1 MDRNNQDLVVGALVK
16 WTEAKTCGI
25 ITDIDE
31 RVIRVRWDDK
41 GQNLPPQFASKEP
54 PLQRVEVMGAVQRRS
69 TGETLIA
76 QAPVQVSPPTW
87 QCLSFDN
94 SGVPARVNVPEADL
108 RPPPV
113 NDPIERFRQKLI
125 GSLTQYRL
133 QEVTRWYRFQH
144 QHNDLVSLGNVLVD
158 IKPHQVSVV
167 HRVVTH
173 YPHRFLLCD
182 EVGLGKTIEAGMVL
196 KELRTKG
203 GAQRVLI
210 IVPAGLVRQ
219 WQFEMKSK
227 FNESFSVLA
236 TSTVRYLEQQDR
248 TSNPFTRFDSVLCSA
263 SWIAQKKW
271 AALCAEVDWDLV
283 IVDEAHHAR
292 SRRAGNKVTTTR
304 LYRLVRE
311 LAAHEH
317 LAHRGMLFLTATPLQ
332 LSAHELYSLVEL
344 LDPALFPSEE
354 AFAKHCDAL
363 PGLNRLA
370 ERLQRHEFPLADEDP
385 EETVTQVSQWL
396 ERDEEAIRPRLCA
409 GEEGRQALANDL
421 AERHLLSQVLIRNRK
436 AIVGGFMPRVA
447 NRWEVEL
454 TAEERVALLAIEAY
468 VQDGFRRS
476 DRINDNAVGFTMVIF
491 QKLMASSIAAIKA
504 SLSKRRESLSEVS
517 ARAQRSLNDAMLEES
532 LEDDNNA
539 GDIVGLPGPAGE
551 ASEELRLLDQAM
563 EALER
568 VKHDSKAR
576 VLIER
581 LSDLFADHP
590 EDKVIVFTEFRE
602 TQRHLEA
609 ELANRGWDVHLFHG
623 QMNPAEKDRAVER
636 FRNDA
641 GPQILISTQ
650 AGGEGRNFQFCHL
663 LVNYDLP
670 WNPMKIEQRIGR
682 VDRIGQ
688 QEVVRIFNLWVKDTI
703 EERIL
708 DVLEK
713 RIQVFEKTVG
723 GLDPILG
730 GTENDIREIMRT
742 SAEKRKAALE
752 ELERRLEGQVR
763 QAREAERKLGDF
775 IMDTKSYRR
784 ELAERIAGQPSPIN
798 NNDLERFIG
807 QLLAGAGT
815 SIRQTD
821 GIYTLLFRGELLDT
835 HKVQFVNG
843 PKRKAVFRPDQR
855 PDSEEIE
862 FMAFGHP
869 IIEAIVEQVL
879 SQDYEGATGTRQ
891 MLADE
896 DLAPTQGWLFT
907 YHFTRPGPQSDELI
921 LPVYV
926 SDEGEVDVE
935 TGHRLVARACRFDN
949 AETDIEIDEIPGN
962 LAEIAEAASQFA
974 NDQKEQMQRSAE
986 EQATKQ
992 VDREVARLE
1001 AWFDYRELT
1010 AQDRLQATHVTV
1022 DQLRRS
1028 EDEIQRRI
1036 LPVWEANLRRDED
1049 LLTKLA
1055 RDRRN
1060 RIAEVEKYRHPQVA
1074 WSLKALGRIQVVAA
1088 EP

>member
-1 MDRNNQDLVVGALVK
+1 MDRNNQDLVVGALVR
-16 WTEAKTCGI
+16 WTGAKTCGI
-25 ITDIDE
+25 ITDIDD
-31 RVIRVRWDDK
+31 RVVRVRWDDK
-41 GQNLPPQFASKEP
+41 GLPPQFASKEP
-54 PLQRVEVMGAVQRRS
+54 PLRRVEVMGAVQRRS

-87 QCLSFDN
+87 QCLSFNN

-108 RPPPV
+108 RPMPIHDPV
-113 NDPIERFRQKLI
+113 ERFQQDLI
-125 GSLTQYRL
+125 GPLKQYRL

-248 TSNPFTRFDSVLCSA
+248 TSNPFARFDSVLCSA
-263 SWIAQKKW
+263 SWITQKKW

-304 LYRLVRE
+304 LYQLVRE

-370 ERLQRHEFPLADEDP
+370 ERLQRHEFPLADEKPDA
-385 EETVTQVSQWL
+385 TAAQVSQWL
-396 ERDEEAIRPRLCA
+396 DLDEETIQHRLFS
-409 GEEGRQALANDL
+409 GEEGRQALANEL

-436 AIVGGFMPRVA
+436 AVVGGFMPRVA

-454 TAEERVALLAIEAY
+454 TAEERAALLAIEAY

-476 DRINDNAVGFTMVIF
+476 DRINDNAVGFVMVTF

-504 SLSKRRESLSEVS
+504 SLRKRRESLSEVTR
-517 ARAQRSLNDAMLEES
+517 ARRSLNDAMLEES

-551 ASEELRLLDQAM
+551 ASDELRLLDQAM

-581 LSDLFADHP
+581 LSDLFANHS

-623 QMNPAEKDRAVER
+623 QMKPAEKDRAVER

-688 QEVVRIFNLWVKDTI
+688 QHVVSIFNLWVKDTI
-703 EERIL
+703 EARIL

-713 RIQVFEKTVG
+713 RIKIFEETVG

-742 SAEKRKAALE
+742 SDAKRKAALK

-763 QAREAERKLGDF
+763 QAREAEVKLGDF

-798 NNDLERFIG
+798 NGDLERFIG
-807 QLLAGAGT
+807 QLLADAGT
-815 SIRQTD
+815 YIKQID
-821 GIYTLLFRGELLDT
+821 DVYTLIFRGEILDA

-879 SQDYEGATGTRQ
+879 SQDYEGVTGTRQ
-891 MLADE
+891 MLADD

-907 YHFTRPGPQSDELI
+907 YHFTRPGPQSDELL

-935 TGHRLVARACRFDN
+935 TGHQLVARACQFDN
-949 AETDIEIDEIPGN
+949 EEHEIGMDEIPGN
-962 LAEIAEAASQFA
+962 LAEIEKVASQFA
-974 NDQKEQMQRSAE
+974 NDQKERLQRRAE

-992 VDREVARLE
+992 VDQEVARLE

-1010 AQDRLQATHVTV
+1010 AQDRLQATRVTV
-1022 DQLRRS
+1022 NQLRRS
-1028 EDEIQRRI
+1028 EDDIQRRI
-1036 LPVWEANLRRDED
+1036 LPVWESNLRRDED
-1049 LLTKLA
+1049 LLSKLA
-1055 RDRRN
+1055 RDRQK

-1074 WSLKALGRIQVVAA
+1074 WALKALGRIHVVAS